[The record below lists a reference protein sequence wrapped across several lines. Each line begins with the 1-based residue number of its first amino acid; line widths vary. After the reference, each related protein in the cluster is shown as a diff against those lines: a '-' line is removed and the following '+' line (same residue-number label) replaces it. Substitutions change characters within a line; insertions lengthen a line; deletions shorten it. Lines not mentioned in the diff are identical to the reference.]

1 MNKEVFVSYA
11 SLDKKI
17 AHDLV
22 AYLENKNINCFIAP
36 RDVDPGMPY
45 ASNLMHAIDHCNV
58 IILIA
63 SNAMNKSEHVLNEV
77 DVITAKKKT
86 LIPFFIED
94 FEMNDDFRYYLGRTQ
109 RIIAYP
115 EMTSSYYSKLYNSL
129 VQILSKNNPNVKDM
143 SEQTTNISISNN
155 NTTIFE
161 YIPERGIMINPEDFQ
176 RNVSFRTDTFINMFG
191 GIFESIVE
199 IAGIEKAKE
208 VFRFSGYVSEQNFA
222 QRLNSRWDS
231 EQTSSSFYEKKLKK
245 WCEFDSNVGWGKF
258 NIRININEDT
268 GDLDGELT
276 INECFIV
283 DKKKR
288 KKVCEF
294 IRGYCEGVIETLL
307 CVHVKLSCTTCP
319 LQNRFKSKCIFKISL
334 DEI

>member
-1 MNKEVFVSYA
+1 MKKEIFISYA
-11 SLDKKI
+11 SPDKDV

-22 AYLENKNINCFIAP
+22 AYLENKNVSCFIAP

-45 ASNLMHAIDHCNV
+45 ASNLMQAIDECNV

-63 SNAMNKSEHVLNEV
+63 SNAMNNSEHVLNEV
-77 DVITAKKKT
+77 DVIVAKKKK

-115 EMTSSYYSKLYNSL
+115 ELISSYYSKLYDSL
-129 VQILSKNNPNVKDM
+129 IQLLPETVS
-143 SEQTTNISISNN
+143 SENIVEKKMNISVSN
-155 NTTIFE
+155 NTTTVFE
-161 YIPERGIMINPEDFQ
+161 YIPERGIMINPEDLQ

-191 GIFESIVE
+191 GIFDSIVE
-199 IAGIEKAKE
+199 LSGKEKAKE
-208 VFRFSGYVSEQNFA
+208 IFHYSGYLSGQNFA
-222 QRLNSRWDS
+222 QRLNSRWDF
-231 EQTSSSFYEKKLKK
+231 EQKNSSFYEKKLKK

-258 NIRININEDT
+258 SIKIDVNEDT

-283 DKKKR
+283 DKKNR

-294 IRGYCEGVIETLL
+294 VKGYCEGVIETLL
-307 CVHVKLSCTTCP
+307 GVQVMLECITCP
-319 LQNRFKSKCIFKISL
+319 LQNRFKSKCIFKIILNES
-334 DEI
+334 